1 MINPM
6 IKYDHMVKLSPDTKG
21 IINLVNINPC
31 GSILR
36 GRLVMLVSSPQKWTS
51 TLKQGRPA
59 EGIGSILEGVY
70 MFLHD
75 LPISGCL

>member
-21 IINLVNINPC
+21 IINLVNITPF
-31 GSILR
+31 GSIW
-36 GRLVMLVSSPQKWTS
+36 GWLVMLISSPKKRTS